1 MLLVLSRPLARKK
14 RGETLFLC
22 ARFPIVQGMDRKGS
36 CDDGR
41 TPAIGGNKSAMS
53 GDRNPWGT
61 GNGTAGEQDT
71 AAGPTPPAGGD
82 KGAGNPW
89 LPPASDE
96 TARRSAGLDDILR
109 QRRGGGGGPLRRLPG
124 GAAEGAWWRWALAG
138 SLCAWLVTTSVHF
151 VGAGEQGLVTTMGRF
166 SHIADP
172 GVALTLPW
180 PVQAVAVRNTA
191 KVEQLSVP
199 DSAGE
204 NLLVTRDGQLIDL
217 TFQLRWKVRDLRQF
231 EYQVRDP
238 EAALRTLAAAQMRA
252 AVAEL
257 PFDPV
262 WDGSRQGELQTRV
275 LARTQAVA
283 DSWRLGVRLE
293 GIDITRANPPARLGP
308 AFSRITEARE
318 EARKAQERAQTW
330 ATSALE
336 GARAEAD
343 AFDAVYAQYKI
354 SPEVTRQ
361 RMYYETME
369 RVLANNPKII
379 AEGGNITLPAPE
391 TAKPPP
397 PPAAAPAAPA
407 EGKPE

>member
-1 MLLVLSRPLARKK
+1 
-14 RGETLFLC
+14 
-22 ARFPIVQGMDRKGS
+22 
-36 CDDGR
+36 
-41 TPAIGGNKSAMS
+41 MS
-53 GDRNPWGT
+53 
-61 GNGTAGEQDT
+61 
-71 AAGPTPPAGGD
+71 
-82 KGAGNPW
+82 
-89 LPPASDE
+89 
-96 TARRSAGLDDILR
+96 
-109 QRRGGGGGPLRRLPG
+109 
-124 GAAEGAWWRWALAG
+124 
-138 SLCAWLVTTSVHF
+138 
-151 VGAGEQGLVTTMGRF
+151 GAGEQGLVTTMGRF

-318 EARKAQERAQTW
+318 EARKAQERAQAW

-379 AEGGNITLPAPE
+379 AEGGNITLPAPD

-397 PPAAAPAAPA
+397 PRRWRRISSSPAERRAVSSLAGGSHGLPAPLSPPAGGVGPAAVSCSPAVPLPVPHGFLSPLIALLLPPIA
-407 EGKPE
+407 GVRPSSQLPFRSMPCTIGNRAHKNSVSPRFFLARGRESTRSMAK